1 MQATRSNQEAATT
14 PAVESSKESGSGKA
28 SRLTTTE
35 PIDTA
40 VRDALKAQALPAYDA
55 VCLAWSALNR
65 ERSIAHA
72 DAYAAALKS
81 CASLLSAFVK
91 ADKAD
96 PSAQIM
102 QSRTITVI
110 TAIGSERGAFDV
122 LVLRWIGGGATV
134 SQFRSGS
141 MKAARSRV
149 R

>member
-1 MQATRSNQEAATT
+1 MSSTGTNQEAATT
-14 PAVESSKESGSGKA
+14 PAVESSKDSGSGKA
-28 SRLTTTE
+28 SRLPKSPE
-35 PIDTA
+35 VDTA
-40 VRDALKAQALPAYDA
+40 VRDALKAQAQPAYDA

-65 ERSIAHA
+65 QRSIVNA

-81 CASLLSAFVK
+81 CNTLAADFAK

-102 QSRTITVI
+102 QSRTITVD
-110 TAIGSERGAFDV
+110 TAAGAIRGAFDALIV
-122 LVLRWIGGGATV
+122 RWIGGGATV

-141 MKAARSRV
+141 MKAARNRV